1 MISKVNS
8 LQRGLKVVLG
18 IVLDLED
25 NSRCNIKIIAG
36 KEQQ

>member
-1 MISKVNS
+1 MISKVDS

-18 IVLDLED
+18 IDLDLGD
-25 NSRCNIKIIAG
+25 KSGCNIKIIAG